1 MAPEGEPASPRVAKR
16 PGCVTA
22 YALLLG
28 IWATLC
34 GALVIVSVVFAVF
47 VQDPAT
53 VPVELVFPLALVV
66 VGFLI
71 ARGLWRLRNWAR
83 IAVIVLHS
91 LWIVLFLLRLVTL
104 PEGLDPAFA
113 LGAVLVGVG
122 ISGCIIYWLASHGEH
137 FE

>member
-1 MAPEGEPASPRVAKR
+1 M
-16 PGCVTA
+16 TA

-122 ISGCIIYWLASHGEH
+122 ISGYIIYWLASHGEH